1 MGKETAVSSE
11 GELKE
16 TTADRLKKLIGNRS
30 VRAAA
35 KDWGLPYSTVSN
47 YLTRQIEPSLDA
59 AIRIAQAEQVDL
71 IWLAKG
77 SGEART
83 EIPTNEPLS
92 SLEQAWRLIYESMG
106 PEVISEFVKL
116 IHRKGI
122 EGILSLEKGTNNASK
137 AGSDL
142 SPQVKQLFDLI
153 TSCND
158 EEVREILQRAERIKS
173 AATPG
178 SKEVNQVTK
187 KVS

>member
-1 MGKETAVSSE
+1 MGKETAVSPE

-16 TTADRLKKLIGNRS
+16 TTADRLRGLIGSRS

-35 KDWGLPYSTVSN
+35 KDWGVPYSTVSN

-77 SGEART
+77 SGEAKPAST
-83 EIPTNEPLS
+83 ISEPVTGM
-92 SLEQAWRLIYESMG
+92 EQVWRLIYESVE
-106 PEVISEFVKL
+106 PSVIGEFVKL
-116 IHRKGI
+116 INRKGI
-122 EGILSLEKGTNNASK
+122 EGILALDKGASNVDK
-137 AGSDL
+137 AGSDQ
-142 SPQVKQLFDLI
+142 SPHIKQLFELI
-153 TSCND
+153 TSCSD